1 MAPNAAAA
9 MVPIA
14 YSAVDIPSSAA
25 AASIIRT
32 CADRIHLCCICSPLS

>member
-9 MVPIA
+9 IVPIA

-25 AASIIRT
+25 AASIMRT
-32 CADRIHLCCICSPLS
+32 CAARIQL